1 MSAYSYRTSRPN
13 TWVMPRPQSDSAQR
27 RMTYGPIQSMERPG
41 LLERL
46 FGRH

>member
-13 TWVMPRPQSDSAQR
+13 TWVMPRQNLDGHQR
-27 RMTYGPIQSMERPG
+27 RMAYGPIQSMERPS

-46 FGRH
+46 FGKR

>member
-1 MSAYSYRTSRPN
+1 MSSYSYRTSRPN
-13 TWVMPRPQSDSAQR
+13 SWVMPRPHVDSSQR
-27 RMTYGPIQSMERPG
+27 RMAYGPIQSMERPG